1 MFTNV
6 GHHCRNPSGRTIHV
20 SRRGQTRSIKKL
32 LNSKEINP
40 RQYQVLE
47 YLASRPSGIK
57 LYERNLWYRSIYR
70 NVSAATESRDWKNL
84 LPQGLV
90 EKTEHGVV
98 SLKRM

>member
-1 MFTNV
+1 M
-6 GHHCRNPSGRTIHV
+6 
-20 SRRGQTRSIKKL
+20 
-32 LNSKEINP
+32 NSKEINP

-57 LYERNLWYRSIYR
+57 LDELKRNLWYRSIYR

-84 LPQGLV
+84 LAQGLV